1 MRTLTPR
8 KLIEIFCSLALATGI
23 LYWMY
28 RDFPFSQVSDTLC
41 HGIHW
46 DWMLF
51 SLLFGIL
58 PQILRGLRWRQALEP
73 LHDYPSR
80 RNCISAV
87 YMSFAASLI
96 ISRIGEI
103 SRCATLKK
111 IEGTSFPIS
120 LGTVVTE
127 RIIDSALVLLILFVT
142 FVCELPAFL
151 RFFGTIGF
159 TADSFFEKFSV
170 GGITIS
176 LICLTLIIGGLI
188 YIFYRLKTFNKF
200 QDVFKKFTQGLASVR
215 QVHNIPLY
223 IFYSISIWVCYFL
236 HFFLAFYAFDFTSH
250 LGIHAGLLAFCMI
263 TVAVLVPTPNGAGPW
278 HFAVKVVLMQF
289 SISVAD
295 AILFA
300 LIVHALQT
308 LLVIVLGIY
317 GYLTLTLSGHRSQ
330 AGTHIEN
337 HKTI

>member
-1 MRTLTPR
+1 MKTLSSR
-8 KLIEIFCSLALATGI
+8 KIIEIICSLTLASGI

-28 RDFPFSQVSDTLC
+28 RDFPFSQVSETLID
-41 HGIHW
+41 GVHW

-51 SLLFGIL
+51 SLLLGVI
-58 PQILRGLRWRQALEP
+58 PQILRGLRWRLALEP
-73 LHDYPSR
+73 LHEYPSR
-80 RNCISAV
+80 RSCISAV

-96 ISRIGEI
+96 IPRIGEI

-111 IEGTSFPIS
+111 VEGTSFPVS

-127 RIIDSALVLLILFVT
+127 RIVDSALVLLILLAT
-142 FVCELPAFL
+142 FICEVPAFL
-151 RFFGTIGF
+151 RFFSTIGF
-159 TADSFFEKFSV
+159 TTDAFFEKFSV
-170 GGITIS
+170 GGIIISAICLS
-176 LICLTLIIGGLI
+176 LIMGGLA
-188 YIFYRLKTFNKF
+188 YIFIRLKTFNRF
-200 QDVFKKFTQGLASVR
+200 QDVFKKFSQGLVSVR
-215 QVHNIPLY
+215 QVRNTSLY
-223 IFYSISIWVCYFL
+223 IFFSISIWLCYFL

-289 SISVAD
+289 GISLSE

-308 LLVIVLGIY
+308 LLVIILGIY
-317 GYLTLTLSGHRSQ
+317 GYLTLTLSKKQ
-330 AGTHIEN
+330 EN
-337 HKTI
+337 PH

>member
-1 MRTLTPR
+1 MKTLSSH
-8 KLIEIFCSLALATGI
+8 KIIEIICSLTLASGI

-28 RDFPFSQVSDTLC
+28 RDFPFSQVSETLID
-41 HGIHW
+41 GVHW

-51 SLLFGIL
+51 SLLFGVI
-58 PQILRGLRWRQALEP
+58 PQILRGLRWRLALEP
-73 LHDYPSR
+73 LHEYPSR
-80 RNCISAV
+80 RSCISAV

-96 ISRIGEI
+96 IPRIGEI

-111 IEGTSFPIS
+111 VEGTSFPVS

-127 RIIDSALVLLILFVT
+127 RIVDSALVLLILLAT
-142 FVCELPAFL
+142 FICAVPAFL
-151 RFFGTIGF
+151 RFFSTIGF
-159 TADSFFEKFSV
+159 TTDAFFEKFSV
-170 GGITIS
+170 GGIIISAICLS
-176 LICLTLIIGGLI
+176 LIMGGLA
-188 YIFYRLKTFNKF
+188 YIFIRLKTFNRF
-200 QDVFKKFTQGLASVR
+200 QDVFKKFSQGLVSVR
-215 QVHNIPLY
+215 QVRNTSLY
-223 IFYSISIWVCYFL
+223 IFFSISIWLCYFL

-289 SISVAD
+289 GISLSE

-308 LLVIVLGIY
+308 LLVIILGIY
-317 GYLTLTLSGHRSQ
+317 GYLTLTLSKKQ
-330 AGTHIEN
+330 EN
-337 HKTI
+337 PH